1 MARLVALLRGINLG
15 AKRRVPMADLREL
28 MAELGY
34 EDVRTVLQSGN
45 VVFTGAKAKAQAR
58 RSRARWRIATASR
71 STSSCARWTSSTPSS
86 TPTRSGDEADQPQ
99 AATSSSSSRA
109 RQGPRSPRSRA
120 RTSSPDKFAADGARA
135 LRLVPRG
142 HAGQRLM
149 RALGK
154 PGLAETA
161 TVRNMSTV
169 KKLLE

>member
-15 AKRRVPMADLREL
+15 SKRRVPMADLREL

-45 VVFTGAKAKAQAR
+45 IICTGAMAKARETLEAALEDR
-58 RSRARWRIATASR
+58 YGFKVDVVLRTMDELHAVVGSE
-71 STSSCARWTSSTPSS
+71 PF
-86 TPTRSGDEADQPQ
+86 GDEATDLTRSFVVFLPSKPNASAL
-99 AATSSSSSRA
+99 AALA
-109 RQGPRSPRSRA
+109 EKDFA
-120 RTSSPDKFAADGARA
+120 PDKFAAGGRELYAWCPEGMQNSA
-135 LRLVPRG
+135 
-142 HAGQRLM
+142 LM

>member
-28 MAELGY
+28 MTELGY

-45 VVFTGAKAKAQAR
+45 VIFTGAKAKARETLEAGLNER
-58 RSRARWRIATASR
+58 YGFKVDVVLRTMSELHAVVKDE
-71 STSSCARWTSSTPSS
+71 PF
-86 TPTRSGDEADQPQ
+86 GDEADNLTRYFVVFLPT
-99 AATSSSSSRA
+99 A
-109 RQGPRSPRSRA
+109 
-120 RTSSPDKFAADGARA
+120 PDDKALAKLAEQDFAPDRFE
-135 LRLVPRG
+135 
-142 HAGQRLM
+142 AGGRELYAWCPEGLQNSALM

-154 PGLAETA
+154 PGLAGTA

>member
-15 AKRRVPMADLREL
+15 SKRRVPMADLREL

-45 VVFTGAKAKAQAR
+45 IVFTGARAKARETLEAGLEDR
-58 RSRARWRIATASR
+58 YGFKVDVVLRTMDELHAVVDNE
-71 STSSCARWTSSTPSS
+71 PF
-86 TPTRSGDEADQPQ
+86 GDEATDLTRFFVVFLPSTPDASAL
-99 AATSSSSSRA
+99 AALAETDFA
-109 RQGPRSPRSRA
+109 
-120 RTSSPDKFAADGARA
+120 PDRFRVGGRELYAWCPEGMQNSA
-135 LRLVPRG
+135 
-142 HAGQRLM
+142 LM

-169 KKLLE
+169 RKLLE